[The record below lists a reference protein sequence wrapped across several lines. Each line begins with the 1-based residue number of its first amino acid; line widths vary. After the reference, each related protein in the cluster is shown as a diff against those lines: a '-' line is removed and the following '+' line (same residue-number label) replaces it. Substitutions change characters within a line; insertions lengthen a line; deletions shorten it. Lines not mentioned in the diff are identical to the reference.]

1 MNVLYI
7 HSGDR
12 HYAINTK
19 MIDVVSCDTNG
30 YGTPCFRLEKIRT
43 NGDPYNLY
51 QETSSAYK
59 ISNRKENF
67 FRTVS
72 DFVYRSMFRGQYVPD
87 CDLSI
92 TINKQRNG
100 DYKIGYELLECKE
113 QEGEV
118 QK

>member
-30 YGTPCFRLEKIRT
+30 YGTPCFKLEKIRA

-51 QETSSAYK
+51 QETSSAYAV
-59 ISNRKENF
+59 SNRKENF

-92 TINKQRNG
+92 TIKKASNKG
-100 DYKIGYELLECKE
+100 YKIDYELLECKE

-118 QK
+118 HK

>member
-1 MNVLYI
+1 
-7 HSGDR
+7 
-12 HYAINTK
+12 
-19 MIDVVSCDTNG
+19 MIDNVSCDTNG
-30 YGTPCFRLEKIRT
+30 YGTPCFRLEKIKT
-43 NGDPYNLY
+43 NGEPYNLY
-51 QETSSAYK
+51 QETSSAYTV
-59 ISNRKENF
+59 SNRKENF

-92 TINKQRNG
+92 TIRKARNSSG
-100 DYKIGYELLECKE
+100 DYKIDYELLVCKE